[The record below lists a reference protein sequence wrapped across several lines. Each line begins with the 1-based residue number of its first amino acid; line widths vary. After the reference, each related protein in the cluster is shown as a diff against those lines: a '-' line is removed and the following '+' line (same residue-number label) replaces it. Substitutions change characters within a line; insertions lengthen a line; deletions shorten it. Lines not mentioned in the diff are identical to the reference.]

1 MQIGE
6 PIDMHFVKHAVAD
19 CCCSVTHCESC
30 AGRQCLIGFAK
41 LIAEYA
47 TTKKTL
53 SIPNGMTMAP
63 LRDTKTYDIDNVI
76 MALAAINL
84 SCKNCMDNH
93 DDNCA
98 VNILRY
104 SLEVALLGQHID
116 FGGNP
121 LSYILAIAKID
132 AETGDKV
139 LRDYNLLK
147 QGLGA

>member
-1 MQIGE
+1 MQIGG
-6 PIDMHFVKHAVAD
+6 PIDMNFVKHAVAD

-30 AGRQCLIGFAK
+30 AGKQCLIGFAK

-53 SIPNGMTMAP
+53 SIPNGMAMVP
-63 LRDTKTYDIDNVI
+63 LQDVKTYDVDNVV
-76 MALAAINL
+76 MALAATNL
-84 SCKNCMDNH
+84 SCKNCRDSH
-93 DDNCA
+93 DDNCV

-116 FGGNP
+116 FMGNP
-121 LSYILAIAKID
+121 LSYIMAITKID
-132 AETGDKV
+132 AQSGEKV
-139 LRDYNLLK
+139 LREYNLLK